1 MEDFFE
7 SDNQRELRQIWQ
19 AQSSMTEA
27 LRELSRKM
35 DEVIG
40 RQERTLGL
48 LSVSGSAQGGGAAPP
63 PIQQQQIGGQQPPVG
78 GMPDT
83 IRRHEVEALISNNN
97 YLVQVSKELR
107 TILGEVQARTD
118 TIITNQARQPTAQ
131 IQSAGYDYQQL
142 VSEMRDGLNQVR
154 QGIAGLGRT
163 GGAPQAQ
170 AATGCPSCVSVTM
183 ILVITAVQLIL
194 MLAYSLFK

>member
-1 MEDFFE
+1 
-7 SDNQRELRQIWQ
+7 
-19 AQSSMTEA
+19 MTEA
-27 LRELSRKM
+27 LKSLSRKM

-48 LSVSGSAQGGGAAPP
+48 LSVSGGGAAGQVPQV
-63 PIQQQQIGGQQPPVG
+63 QQQPQIGQVPSGEG
-78 GMPDT
+78 L
-83 IRRHEVEALISNNN
+83 RRHEAEALINNNN

-118 TIITNQARQPTAQ
+118 SILTNQARQPTAQ
-131 IQSAGYDYQQL
+131 IQSSGYDYQQL

-170 AATGCPSCVSVTM
+170 AVTGCPSCVSLTT
-183 ILVITAVQLIL
+183 ILVVTAVQLTL

>member
-1 MEDFFE
+1 
-7 SDNQRELRQIWQ
+7 
-19 AQSSMTEA
+19 MTEA
-27 LRELSRKM
+27 LRDLSRKM

-48 LSVSGSAQGGGAAPP
+48 LSVSGGQGGQAVPP
-63 PIQQQQIGGQQPPVG
+63 PVQQQIGQMPPGATG
-78 GMPDT
+78 GDT

-107 TILGEVQARTD
+107 TVLGEVQARTD
-118 TIITNQARQPTAQ
+118 SILTNQARQPTAQ

-154 QGIAGLGRT
+154 QGIASLGRT
-163 GGAPQAQ
+163 GGAPQA
-170 AATGCPSCVSVTM
+170 ATGCPACVSVTTV
-183 ILVITAVQLIL
+183 LVITAVQLIL

>member
-19 AQSSMTEA
+19 AQNSMSES
-27 LRELSRKM
+27 LRDLSRKM

-48 LSVSGSAQGGGAAPP
+48 LSVSGSGGAGAPP
-63 PIQQQQIGGQQPPVG
+63 PVQQQIGQQPPAG
-78 GMPDT
+78 GAGGDT
-83 IRRHEVEALISNNN
+83 IRRHEVDILLNNHN
-97 YLVQVSKELR
+97 YLVQVTKELR
-107 TILGEVQARTD
+107 TVLGEVQARTD
-118 TIITNQARQPTAQ
+118 SILTNQARQPTAQ

-183 ILVITAVQLIL
+183 ILIITAVQLTL

>member
-27 LRELSRKM
+27 LRDLSRKM

-48 LSVSGSAQGGGAAPP
+48 LSVSGSQQPGGGVPP
-63 PIQQQQIGGQQPPVG
+63 PVQQQQQIGGGVG
-78 GMPDT
+78 GDT
-83 IRRHEVEALISNNN
+83 IRRHEVDAIINNNN
-97 YLVQVSKELR
+97 YLVSVAKELR
-107 TILGEVQARTD
+107 TILGEVHVRTD
-118 TIITNQARQPTAQ
+118 TIMTNQARQPTAQ
-131 IQSAGYDYQQL
+131 IQSSGYDYQQL

-154 QGIAGLGRT
+154 QGIASIGRT
-163 GGAPQAQ
+163 GGPQAQ
-170 AATGCPSCVSVTM
+170 AVTGCPSCVSVTTV
-183 ILVITAVQLIL
+183 LVITAVQLIL